1 MAKVYCND
9 GVILADVM
17 LDHIN
22 SWPDKPAACVLED
35 LDVEAPAMILQQ
47 LAGAEV
53 KRRYINR
60 SYIGSWPF
68 AVYVR
73 VDAEDTAARRDA
85 AAILHDLNKWFN
97 ERTAAGEYWH
107 LPKIDPQRTA
117 TQITMTSLPAIA
129 ERFDNGAEDYQAIFE
144 LEYKYTERR

>member
-1 MAKVYCND
+1 MGKIYCND
-9 GVILADVM
+9 GVILARVM

-22 SWPDKPAACVLED
+22 TWPKRPADCVLED
-35 LDVEAPAMILQQ
+35 LDVEPPSLVLQQ

-60 SYIGSWPF
+60 SYIGAWPF
-68 AVYVR
+68 AIYVR
-73 VDAEDTAARRDA
+73 VNAEDTAARLDA
-85 AAILHDLNKWFN
+85 AAILNELYKWLT
-97 ERTAAGEYWH
+97 EKKESGEYWH
-107 LPKIDPQRTA
+107 LPIIDPERTA

-129 ERFDNGAEDYQAIFE
+129 ERFENGAEDYQAIFE